1 MQDKGMSASFSR
13 LLSTKRDTRRRQRMN
28 RRRWSLEW
36 LEDRTLLSTFTVSD
50 LSGDP
55 NDLGSL
61 PHAVAQANADPGS
74 TILFQSGL
82 SGTIPLQGTLALSAD
97 VTIVGP
103 GA

>member
-1 MQDKGMSASFSR
+1 AMNAHPPRVSHPLR
-13 LLSTKRDTRRRQRMN
+13 NPPRRGRH

-61 PHAVAQANADPGS
+61 PHAVALANADPGS
-74 TILFQSGL
+74 TILFQPGL
-82 SGTIPLQGTLALSAD
+82 SGTIPLAGTLELRAD
-97 VTIVGP
+97 VTITGP
-103 GA
+103 GASVLA